1 MRCYYNF
8 VKRNKKILESRLVK
22 MAKTHF
28 PKLNEKAHKGYVLNL
43 RLSTDEEKWVNN
55 CFTASRYAWNLFL
68 GLEEY
73 LYLDNMKKN
82 HPDQFKELESK
93 AYDNDNPKNPYRQ
106 QLQQFNEYTKYA
118 DNVEVLDAARP
129 QIEKAL
135 QRITKYNETHPE
147 KPQPLEVAHLS
158 NYDMKTI
165 ITELKKRHKGEKDY
179 PLSLPHVAATVPRS
193 AVADLDTAYQAFWRN
208 LKQSPDRAGKPR
220 FKSRFASQACAFTE
234 GVRRLAL
241 HQDHLGMLLSIPRIG
256 NVMAHSKRH
265 LPKGIVKQLHIIREP
280 NGRIHASMTLEQKTA
295 TPLNLNKVKDFETVG
310 LNMNYSDNVVTL
322 SNGKTYQMDFAKLEH
337 AQSRVDYWSKHLSI
351 RKNHYD
357 KEYAILKNKL
367 AKTKQLDQLPAYNP
381 YTVSGVRKAQHARA
395 NAHAR
400 LANLRKYW
408 WTQVVTELTRK
419 YKVIYVP
426 KYNVVSLK
434 DKSQRNKKLLNLSG
448 IGLLLPMLKAQARKN
463 GCHIVETESKY
474 VTQTCHYCG
483 KINTSVF
490 GTKDCPKHYTKPTWT
505 CEHCGHTLKLHVN
518 AAINAKL
525 MGLDAFKADQEAQA
539 EYVAKHSK

>member
-1 MRCYYNF
+1 
-8 VKRNKKILESRLVK
+8 

-43 RLSTDEEKWVNN
+43 KLHDDEAEWVNN

-82 HPDQFKELESK
+82 HPGQFKELESK
-93 AYDNDNPKNPYRQ
+93 AYDNENAKNSYRH
-106 QLQQFNEYTKYA
+106 QLEQYDDFTKYA
-118 DNVEVLDAARP
+118 DNAEVLDAAQP

-135 QRITKYNETHPE
+135 KRIEKYNETHPE
-147 KPQPLEVAHLS
+147 KPQPVEVAHLS
-158 NYDMKTI
+158 DYDMKTI
-165 ITELKKRHKGEKDY
+165 ITELKKRHKGEDNY
-179 PLSLPHVAATVPRS
+179 PLTLAHVAATVPRT
-193 AVADLDTAYQAFWRN
+193 AVGDLETAYQAFWRN
-208 LKQSPDRAGKPR
+208 LKQNPERAGKPR
-220 FKSRFASQACAFTE
+220 FKSRFAAQACGFTE
-234 GVRRLAL
+234 GVKRLAL
-241 HQDHLGMLLSIPRIG
+241 HQDHFGMLLAIPRIG
-256 NVMAHSKRH
+256 EVEAHSKRH
-265 LPKGIVKQLHIIREP
+265 LPKGIVKTLRIVREP
-280 NGRIHASMTLEQKTA
+280 NGRLHASMSLEQKTA
-295 TPLNLNKVKDFETVG
+295 TPLNLAKVQDNETIG

-337 AQSRVDYWSKHLSI
+337 AQSRVDYWSKRLSV

-357 KEYAILKNKL
+357 KEYAILKDKL
-367 AKTKQLDQLPAYNP
+367 AKTKHLDQLPAYNP

-434 DKSQRNKKLLNLSG
+434 DKSRRNKKFLNLSG
-448 IGLLLPMLKAQARKN
+448 IGLLLPMLKSQACKN
-463 GCHIVETESKY
+463 SCHIVETDSKF

-483 KINTSVF
+483 EISTTVF
-490 GTKDCPKHYTKPTWT
+490 GTKDHPKQYTKPTWT
-505 CEHCGHTLKLHVN
+505 CEHCGKTLKLHEN

-525 MGLDAFKADQEAQA
+525 MGLAAFKDDQQAQA
-539 EYVAKHSK
+539 EYIAKHRK